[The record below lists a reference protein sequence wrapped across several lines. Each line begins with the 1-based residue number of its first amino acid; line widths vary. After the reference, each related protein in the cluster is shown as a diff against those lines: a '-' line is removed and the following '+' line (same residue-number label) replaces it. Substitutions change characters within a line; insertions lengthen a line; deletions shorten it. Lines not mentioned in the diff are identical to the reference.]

1 MNNDEIDTGSGDSSS
16 SNESNESQATNSD
29 ETINVAPRM
38 VKENF
43 SIQTSKDEK
52 KDDK

>member
-1 MNNDEIDTGSGDSSS
+1 MNNDEKNTDADNSSS
-16 SNESNESQATNSD
+16 SNESNENQGTNSD

-43 SIQTSKDEK
+43 SIQTKKDEG
-52 KDDK
+52 KDK